1 MDIKAYIESGILES
15 YVLRLTSPEESAEVE
30 SMMAAHSEI
39 ASAVNEFEI
48 KLEQQLMDNAIA
60 PDSKVKEGLFA
71 VIGSEFT
78 VNAAPAEKAKVVS
91 IKQPVTPIWKYM
103 AAASIVLFLVSTAF
117 NVYYYNKFS
126 EMENNYNVLL
136 ANNGTLLAKTE
147 ANQTRMNDLENSM
160 KVMKDPATLRVAMK
174 GVKDS
179 SNLATVYWNGITK
192 NVYVLQNNLP
202 KAPQGKQY
210 QLWAIVDGKTV
221 NAGMLQNCEQALCA
235 MVNIPNAQAF
245 AITLEKEGGS
255 PTPDMSNLMV
265 MGKI

>member
-30 SMMAAHSEI
+30 SMMAAHPEI
-39 ASAVNEFEI
+39 ANAVNEFEI

-60 PDSKVKEGLFA
+60 PSANVKEQLFA
-71 VIGSEFT
+71 TLGTEFIADANPPEET
-78 VNAAPAEKAKVVS
+78 KVVS
-91 IKQPVTPIWKYM
+91 IKSATTPFWKYM
-103 AAASIVLFLVSTAF
+103 AAASIILFLASTVF

-126 EMENNYNVLL
+126 ALENNYNELL

-160 KVMKDPATLRVAMK
+160 LIMKDTATIKVPLKDVK
-174 GVKDS
+174 GAN
-179 SNLATVYWNGITK
+179 NLATVYWNGITR

-210 QLWAIVDGKTV
+210 QLSAILDGKPV
-221 NAGMLQNCEQALCA
+221 NAGMLQNCEQSLCA
-235 MVNIPNAQAF
+235 MINIPNAQAF